1 MTFNMDFS
9 LGDIVAVIV
18 ALAALAVAWGK
29 TQANAGNQSERLKEL
44 EESAAT
50 AAGVAVA
57 KFEAVTRQAASLEV
71 RLAVVEALTAQSREE
86 RMRYHQET
94 QAALAEIRKDLSK
107 VHDHLA
113 QISSR
118 AVKDFNDLK
127 DQNL

>member
-9 LGDIVAVIV
+9 LGDIVAVVV

-57 KFEAVTRQAASLEV
+57 KFEAVTHQAASLEV

-94 QAALAEIRKDLSK
+94 QAALAEIRKDVSK

>member
-9 LGDIVAVIV
+9 LGDIVAVVV
-18 ALAALAVAWGK
+18 ALAALAVSWGK

-50 AAGVAVA
+50 AAGVDVA
-57 KFEAVTRQAASLEV
+57 KFEAVTHQAASLEV
-71 RLAVVEALTAQSREE
+71 RLAVVEALTAESREE

-94 QAALAEIRKDLSK
+94 QAALAEIRKDVSK
-107 VHDHLA
+107 MIVNLA

>member
-9 LGDIVAVIV
+9 LGDIVAVVV

-50 AAGVAVA
+50 AAGVDVA

-94 QAALAEIRKDLSK
+94 QAALAEIRKDVSK
-107 VHDHLA
+107 MIVNLA

>member
-9 LGDIVAVIV
+9 LGDIVAVVV